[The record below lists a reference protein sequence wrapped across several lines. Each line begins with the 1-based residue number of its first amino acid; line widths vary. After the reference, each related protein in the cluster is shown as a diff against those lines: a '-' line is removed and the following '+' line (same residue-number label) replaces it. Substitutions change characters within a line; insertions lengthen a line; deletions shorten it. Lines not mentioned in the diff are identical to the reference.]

1 MRIVWSPQARE
12 DLISLFT
19 YVTEDNLQAAKKLR
33 DLILSKIEL
42 LAETPHL
49 GRPGRVPGTKELVI
63 EKTPYIIPYR
73 CIHNCLEVIRVYHSS
88 RKWPAKFE

>member
-33 DLILSKIEL
+33 DLILSKVEL
-42 LAETPHL
+42 LTNMPHL

-63 EKTPYIIPYR
+63 DNTPYIIPYR
-73 CIHNCLEVIRVYHSS
+73 CINDCLEIVRVFHGS